1 MNAPYRLLSPADR
14 VQFWTGLLKRSLP
27 GLSTLLLTLLMT
39 LPVFASLPL
48 LPHLTLL
55 GVFIWATFQPGLMPP
70 WVAFL
75 LGLAADLLLGLPLGI
90 NATLL
95 PLVTIFVRTFEARY
109 GHHSYSFDWM
119 VAGTVVVVF
128 ELAQWQLLAF
138 TGTHGPF
145 APLLIQAATT
155 VLAYPAVILFCAR
168 IQRGFAGDA

>member
-14 VQFWTGLLKRSLP
+14 VQFWTGLLKRALP
-27 GLSTLLLTLLMT
+27 GLSTLLLTVLMT
-39 LPVFASLPL
+39 LPVFASFPL
-48 LPHLTLL
+48 LPNLALL

-75 LGLAADLLLGLPLGI
+75 LGLSADLLLGLPLGI
-90 NATLL
+90 NATML

-109 GHHSYSFDWM
+109 GHHSYGFDWM
-119 VAGTVVVVF
+119 VAASVIFVY
-128 ELAQWQLLAF
+128 ELLTWQLLAF

-145 APLLIQAATT
+145 APLLIQVATT

-168 IQRGFAGDA
+168 IQRGFAGAA

>member
-1 MNAPYRLLSPADR
+1 MNAPYRLLSPDDR
-14 VQFWTGLLKRSLP
+14 VRFWAGLAQRSLP
-27 GLSTLLLTLLMT
+27 GLSTLLLTALMT
-39 LPVFASLPL
+39 LPVFASFPL
-48 LPHLTLL
+48 LPHLALL

-70 WVAFL
+70 WVAFV
-75 LGLAADLLLGLPLGI
+75 LGIVADLLLGLPLGV

-109 GHHSYSFDWM
+109 GHHSYGFDWM
-119 VAGTVVVVF
+119 VVAAVVLVY
-128 ELAQWQLLAF
+128 ELATWQLLGF
-138 TGTHGPF
+138 TGNHGPF